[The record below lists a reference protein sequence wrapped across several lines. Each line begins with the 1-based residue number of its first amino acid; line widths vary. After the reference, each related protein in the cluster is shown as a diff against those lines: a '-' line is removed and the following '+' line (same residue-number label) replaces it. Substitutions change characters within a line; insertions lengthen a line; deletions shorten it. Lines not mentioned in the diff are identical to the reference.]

1 MITRSRPPHSAS
13 MTPTWRPAI
22 CVASQGLASAR
33 IVKRSR
39 NRLHMGRATLRNA
52 RHKHMSSGELR
63 SSTLLLSSPLLHQDK
78 LSSWSRLRP
87 CDAHR
92 SNTSHELASIRTRQ
106 HLARRA
112 AHRHRHGL
120 HDVLAT
126 RLNGAS
132 RGRQKRVDLRFLA
145 RENIVVW
152 GRG

>member
-39 NRLHMGRATLRNA
+39 KRLHTGRAKLRNA

-106 HLARRA
+106 HLAPAGTAMACTTGWDAFEWREQRSTKKGGFA
-112 AHRHRHGL
+112 LSRERKHC
-120 HDVLAT
+120 
-126 RLNGAS
+126 RLGK
-132 RGRQKRVDLRFLA
+132 GVGK
-145 RENIVVW
+145 
-152 GRG
+152 